1 MWGEQCA
8 GTVDIAKHI
17 QDTDEH
23 IKDTDIHTRCGGEVR
38 WKSGYLDVDVWTKQQ
53 KLTDVGGT
61 VRWKSGYLDL
71 SDSSDA
77 VAPTLVTGTCIG

>member
-23 IKDTDIHTRCGGEVR
+23 IKDTDIHTRCGGDSALEEC
-38 WKSGYLDVDVWTKQQ
+38 GYLDQ
-53 KLTDVGGT
+53 KKNTYRCGGDSALEEWISGL
-61 VRWKSGYLDL
+61 VRQL
-71 SDSSDA
+71 
-77 VAPTLVTGTCIG
+77 

>member
-38 WKSGYLDVDVWTKQQ
+38 WKSGYLD
-53 KLTDVGGT
+53 
-61 VRWKSGYLDL
+61 L